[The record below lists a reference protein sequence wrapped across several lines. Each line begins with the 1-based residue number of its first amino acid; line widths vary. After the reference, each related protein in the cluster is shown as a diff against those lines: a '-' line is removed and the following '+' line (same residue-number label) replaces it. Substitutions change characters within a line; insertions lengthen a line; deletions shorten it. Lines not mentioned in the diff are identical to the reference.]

1 MVNTKSYFNDGSNL
15 NVRSTEN
22 LRRSQER
29 NFVNNLTKQP
39 YPHKSSLS
47 RIVANQKDELSGR
60 IGSKEKVN
68 ESMRNNF
75 VRDDGAQQTETR
87 TITED
92 EMKSEMVAA
101 FEKVRL
107 DSYSDILRIKKPSNN
122 AMVAC

>member
-1 MVNTKSYFNDGSNL
+1 
-15 NVRSTEN
+15 
-22 LRRSQER
+22 
-29 NFVNNLTKQP
+29 
-39 YPHKSSLS
+39 
-47 RIVANQKDELSGR
+47 
-60 IGSKEKVN
+60 
-68 ESMRNNF
+68 MRNNF